1 MPAILV
7 ASKMKSGLPKPVH
20 SALPIPQLQNN
31 SGSRTS
37 ITHSHL
43 RHSPLKAPHRQGER
57 RGEDEGEEMTTP
69 TKRLST
75 TGSDD
80 REDPQIYTDW
90 ANHYLVKSGRQ
101 RLIKDLQQDVTD
113 GVLLAEIIQVVANEK
128 IEDINGYPK
137 SRTQMIENIDT
148 CLGFLAARGV
158 NIQGLCAEEI
168 RNGNLKTILGLFF
181 SLSCYK
187 QQQQQQKVLKQQAS
201 HQPKHSTQPGHTPH
215 RSPALSHT
223 HTHHTHSST
232 APEHKAASDM
242 LSRLPGP
249 TTRVSAPGSEGKH
262 RGASNSN
269 RRSQSFNHHDMPKS
283 SSSDRGELPYM
294 RK

>member
-1 MPAILV
+1 M
-7 ASKMKSGLPKPVH
+7 
-20 SALPIPQLQNN
+20 
-31 SGSRTS
+31 S
-37 ITHSHL
+37 IVCL
-43 RHSPLKAPHRQGER
+43 CFVVG
-57 RGEDEGEEMTTP
+57 
-69 TKRLST
+69 
-75 TGSDD
+75 
-80 REDPQIYTDW
+80 QIYTDW

-181 SLSCYK
+181 SLSRYK

-215 RSPALSHT
+215 RSPAPSHT
-223 HTHHTHSST
+223 HTHGST

-262 RGASNSN
+262 RGASISN